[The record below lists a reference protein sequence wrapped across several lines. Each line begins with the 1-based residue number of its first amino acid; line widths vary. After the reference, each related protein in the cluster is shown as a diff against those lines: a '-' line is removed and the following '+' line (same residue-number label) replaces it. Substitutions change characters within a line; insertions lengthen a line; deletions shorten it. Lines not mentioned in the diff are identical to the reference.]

1 MEREQIFEKVRTII
15 ANVIEEDEN
24 DISIDC
30 SLVDDLGIESVDLVD
45 ISAKIEEA
53 FDIEIADGELWNL
66 TSFFTADGMMK
77 NERITVHGAEA
88 LQKCFGQD
96 FQEIKPGTC
105 LVDIFSSIKVSFIV
119 DYLSKKLNE
128 DHAIESGS

>member
-1 MEREQIFEKVRTII
+1 MEKNQIFEKVRTII

-66 TSFFTADGMMK
+66 TSFLIADGMMK
-77 NERITVHGAEA
+77 NERITVRGAEA
-88 LQKCFGQD
+88 LQKSFGQD

-119 DYLSKKLNE
+119 DYLSKKLNQ
-128 DHAIESGS
+128 DHAVESGS

>member
-1 MEREQIFEKVRTII
+1 MERDQIFYKVRTII
-15 ANVIEEDEN
+15 ANVIEEDED

-77 NERITVHGAEA
+77 NERITVRGAEA

-119 DYLSKKLNE
+119 DFLSNKLNQ
-128 DHAIESGS
+128 DHAIESGG